1 MIEKSKLTPSQ
12 WIEGLA
18 KKELPAITSMA
29 SVLDKFSND
38 DISSIPKLSKVILHD
53 QALSSCVLRVA
64 NSSDR
69 ASINKVTTVS
79 RAAIMLGIHSIKNIC
94 LTSKILEGLL
104 RSKNLAPPVY
114 DRLMMLMANAF
125 YAGMLAR
132 VMVPNYDEST
142 QEEVYLAAMLYHIGE
157 TSFWSTGSDLTKK
170 LIQKANLPNAE
181 FQKYCASI
189 IGVNFKDLSVGL
201 AKTWDLSDLLL
212 KSLDHPESRTNEMK
226 FISFANQLTTAIASP
241 PKSKV
246 EFDKLLKDISTLMK
260 IDVASLKVKIE
271 HTRNQAL
278 ELLSSYDA
286 SVLESYLKPLPKPSD
301 FKPSLPVQEEQNLNK
316 EQALLAALQ
325 KLTQLTKNSNTI
337 NNYISQAL
345 KDAAQIFELDRCSF
359 WVLRAD
365 KSQLETRLNF
375 DHQGLPMIFNCSIPI
390 NQSENVMSYAL
401 HLSNGTLIDDY
412 KHIKWRSY
420 ITPDLEGL
428 INKGCMVI
436 TPVKVG
442 QKEIGVITSHI
453 FDNSRSINTETFSEI
468 SFLFDHLNLYLS
480 AMLTKK

>member
-189 IGVNFKDLSVGL
+189 IGVNFKD
-201 AKTWDLSDLLL
+201 
-212 KSLDHPESRTNEMK
+212 
-226 FISFANQLTTAIASP
+226 F
-241 PKSKV
+241 
-246 EFDKLLKDISTLMK
+246 
-260 IDVASLKVKIE
+260 
-271 HTRNQAL
+271 
-278 ELLSSYDA
+278 
-286 SVLESYLKPLPKPSD
+286 LP
-301 FKPSLPVQEEQNLNK
+301 
-316 EQALLAALQ
+316 LLA
-325 KLTQLTKNSNTI
+325 
-337 NNYISQAL
+337 
-345 KDAAQIFELDRCSF
+345 
-359 WVLRAD
+359 
-365 KSQLETRLNF
+365 
-375 DHQGLPMIFNCSIPI
+375 MNCI
-390 NQSENVMSYAL
+390 
-401 HLSNGTLIDDY
+401 
-412 KHIKWRSY
+412 
-420 ITPDLEGL
+420 
-428 INKGCMVI
+428 
-436 TPVKVG
+436 
-442 QKEIGVITSHI
+442 
-453 FDNSRSINTETFSEI
+453 
-468 SFLFDHLNLYLS
+468 
-480 AMLTKK
+480 